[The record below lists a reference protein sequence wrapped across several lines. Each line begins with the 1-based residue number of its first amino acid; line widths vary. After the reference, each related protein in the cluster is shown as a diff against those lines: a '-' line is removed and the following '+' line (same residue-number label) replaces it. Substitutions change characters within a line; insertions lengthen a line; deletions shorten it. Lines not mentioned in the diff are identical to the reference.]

1 MDVTRLRTMARK
13 SVFHFGKYMMSTVQ
27 QVLDLKAYRALRY
40 YYYHCSNISFLPDI
54 LDEIGIPEKYRI
66 AKPGTD
72 VEMDERL
79 QKQKDKRLKRMIG
92 SLNSEDPDAAS
103 DVIKT
108 LAIKKKINKKE
119 ALKKYKKFVDADR
132 KAFSKG
138 ALQRI
143 NHGHDR
149 SPY

>member
-1 MDVTRLRTMARK
+1 
-13 SVFHFGKYMMSTVQ
+13 MSTVQ

-92 SLNSEDPDAAS
+92 SLNSEDPDGAS

-108 LAIKKKINKKE
+108 LAIKKKIKKKE

-132 KAFSKG
+132 RAFSKG